1 MTVYMAVISPP
12 AEVSEI
18 LSDFV
23 RNELRANN
31 KPALNDKIEF
41 KWYVEISQ
49 FYLVSLWFTR
59 IHLICF
65 NLWS

>member
-41 KWYVEISQ
+41 K
-49 FYLVSLWFTR
+49 
-59 IHLICF
+59 
-65 NLWS
+65 